1 MTTATSEAR
10 CRFLKQCTD
19 EGEKCLKCAE
29 NQGMKSHFREIGIP
43 ETKDEGTSVFYRC
56 HISRPHPWDADLPL
70 RPWQPYEVW
79 NLT

>member
-56 HISRPHPWDADLPL
+56 HIL
-70 RPWQPYEVW
+70 RPWQW